1 MEKFLDDVMNDP
13 HSIKDQN
20 HPLYASDRDLVD
32 RLLGKDA
39 PSDLDVVDL
48 ARLIIRYEGF
58 PGASDLQQ
66 DMMKTLRLWG
76 ISRESLNEM
85 ARKLWEKGFRPG
97 QSSEESIGSGFDTA
111 DDVNN

>member
-1 MEKFLDDVMNDP
+1 MNDP

-58 PGASDLQQ
+58 PGASDLHD
-66 DMMKTLRLWG
+66 DMSKILKFWG
-76 ISRESLNEM
+76 ITREVLYAK
-85 ARKLWEKGFRPG
+85 ARCIWEGGFRPG
-97 QSSEESIGSGFDTA
+97 SNPSEVVGSGFDTE
-111 DDVNN
+111 DSETI